1 MNKILFK
8 KSIMVG
14 QIYMTRIIAL
24 TAAVLLSVQLA
35 GAQLISNPNPA
46 VPAALGVGG
55 AYSAAAVGAE
65 APFWNPSGLAYGKG
79 TGGRFAYHRPYGATF
94 LTHLSASGYSSL
106 PGKAGAIALGIQT
119 LGTRSGGET
128 MASENEL
135 FVSHGFILQEDIH
148 TSLAFGYTVKMI
160 GYDLGMSVVG
170 ESGEAINLGDAITA
184 GLDVGATAQV
194 WDRFR
199 LAGSF
204 KNINHPQLGADRP
217 RDLPRILSAGV
228 SYLPYYGVR
237 TTFDIERELNAQTI
251 FKGGVEAAVVK
262 PLHLRFGVMTNPN
275 IFTTGFGLYWR
286 EIVIDYA
293 FIYHPVLSPS
303 HMIGIGFDVD
313 QPLTEIWHRK

>member
-1 MNKILFK
+1 MKLSLFK
-8 KSIMVG
+8 KSVMVG
-14 QIYMTRIIAL
+14 QINMTRILML
-24 TAAVLLSVQLA
+24 TAAVLLSAQLA
-35 GAQLISNPNPA
+35 GAQLISNPNSP

-65 APFWNPSGLAYGKG
+65 APYWNPSGLAYGKG
-79 TGGRFAYHRPYGATF
+79 TGGRFSYHRPYGATF

-106 PGKAGAIALGIQT
+106 PGRAGAIALGIQT
-119 LGTRSGGET
+119 LGTRSGGVT

-135 FVSHGFILQEDIH
+135 FIAHGFLLQEDIH
-148 TSLAFGYTVKMI
+148 TSLAFGYTLKMI
-160 GYDLGMSVVG
+160 GYDLGMSVEG
-170 ESGEAINLGDAITA
+170 ESGAIDLGNAITA

-204 KNINHPQLGADRP
+204 KNINHPQLGSDRP

-228 SYLPYYGVR
+228 SYFPYYGVR
-237 TTFDIERELNAQTI
+237 TTFDIERELNAATI
-251 FKGGVEAAVVK
+251 FKGGVDAAIVK

-303 HMIGIGFDVD
+303 HMIGIGFDVE

>member
-1 MNKILFK
+1 MRKSLFK
-8 KSIMVG
+8 QYIMIG
-14 QIYMTRIIAL
+14 QTLMSRIFILSATL
-24 TAAVLLSVQLA
+24 LLFSQFAA
-35 GAQLISNPNPA
+35 AQLISNPNSP

-65 APFWNPSGLAYGKG
+65 APYWNPSGLAFGKG
-79 TGGRFAYHRPYGATF
+79 TGGRFSYHRPYGASF

-106 PGKAGAIALGIQT
+106 PGKAGALAVGIQT

-135 FVSHGFILQEDIH
+135 FVSHGFMLQQDIH

-160 GYDLGMSVVG
+160 GYDLGLSVDDDVD
-170 ESGEAINLGDAITA
+170 LGNAITA
-184 GLDVGATAQV
+184 GIDVGATAQL
-194 WDRFR
+194 WDRFK

-204 KNINHPQLGADRP
+204 KNINHPQLGANLP

-228 SYLPYYGVR
+228 SYFPYYGVR

-251 FKGGVEAAVVK
+251 FKGGVDAAVVK

-293 FIYHPVLSPS
+293 FIYHPILSPS
-303 HMIGIGFDVD
+303 HMIGIGFDVE
-313 QPLTEIWHRK
+313 QPIAEIWHRK